1 MTARPTWPPAW
12 PRRRW
17 PPSAETTWAVIA
29 GLMATTAQPPF
40 AGTGWLAVPALG
52 LLFGLLA
59 ASSRPGRV
67 AWSFGLAHQAS
78 LLHWLFLLGPDA
90 TITVKGLAPLSAALA
105 ILYCAAFYALG
116 GWAFGRARRHLG
128 ATAAVLLLP
137 VLWTA
142 MEAARGVG
150 EMGFPWCLTG
160 AAWIRTPLLPL
171 AAASGEIG
179 LGAATAAAALALLAA
194 VDGRRRE
201 PLLPGAGLR
210 WRWAA
215 AGLAVGLWA
224 ALAAGAAWR
233 AAPAAPGA
241 GTGAATAASAAAAIA
256 GGAGGV
262 VAPAA
267 ADAVPERSPLRVA
280 AIQANVS
287 LADKWD
293 DAKIDSTTIPYDR
306 LSRQAAAAGAE
317 LAVWAETAV
326 PNYLIFEEELLS
338 WVRKLA
344 LETKLFLFVGYP
356 HARLM
361 PGAREPL
368 RFNGAGLFGPDGRLH
383 DFYAKAHL
391 LPFGERMPFQS
402 LLPFLGKLDVGQAE
416 WSEGAPPA
424 PIVVATSRG
433 EYRFAPLI
441 CFESIFPGLARQAVR
456 RGSEM
461 LVNITNDGWFGRT
474 AGPRQHAELAR
485 LRAAE
490 CGVPLVRCANNGI
503 SFVVDERGRLLAWA
517 GLQQRAVVLADVA
530 PGRGGTPFVRFG
542 AWPLAAILLL
552 WTVGAL
558 VLARPRRRG

>member
-1 MTARPTWPPAW
+1 
-12 PRRRW
+12 
-17 PPSAETTWAVIA
+17 
-29 GLMATTAQPPF
+29 MATTAQPPF
-40 AGTGWLAVPALG
+40 AGTGWLTVPALA

-59 ASSRPGRV
+59 ASPRPGRV
-67 AWSFGLAHQAS
+67 AWAFGLAHQAS

-142 MEAARGVG
+142 MEALRGVG

-160 AAWIRTPLLPL
+160 AAWIGTPLLPL

-194 VDGRRRE
+194 VDARRRE
-201 PLLPGAGLR
+201 PLLSEAGPR

-233 AAPAAPGA
+233 AAPATPAAPGA
-241 GTGAATAASAAAAIA
+241 GAGGASAAA
-256 GGAGGV
+256 
-262 VAPAA
+262 
-267 ADAVPERSPLRVA
+267 VPERPPLRVA

-293 DAKIDSTTIPYDR
+293 DAKLDSTTIPYDR
-306 LSRQAAAAGAE
+306 LSRQAAVAGAE

-338 WVRKLA
+338 WVRHLA

-361 PGAREPL
+361 PGAQEPL

-391 LPFGERMPFQS
+391 LPFGERMPFQA
-402 LLPFLGKLDVGQAE
+402 LLPFLGKVDVGQAE

-424 PIVVATSRG
+424 PVVVATAHG

-456 RGSEM
+456 RGARM
-461 LVNITNDGWFGRT
+461 LVNITNDGWFGQT
-474 AGPRQHAELAR
+474 AGPRQHAEMAR

-503 SFVVDERGRLLAWA
+503 SFVVDERGRPLAWA
-517 GLQQRAVVLADVA
+517 GLQERAVVMADVT

-552 WTVGAL
+552 WAAGAI
-558 VLARPRRRG
+558 VLARPRRRP

>member
-1 MTARPTWPPAW
+1 M
-12 PRRRW
+12 
-17 PPSAETTWAVIA
+17 IA

-40 AGTGWLAVPALG
+40 AGTGWLTVPALA

-59 ASSRPGRV
+59 TSSRPGRV
-67 AWSFGLAHQAS
+67 AWAFGLAHQAS

-90 TITVKGLAPLSAALA
+90 TITVKGLAPLSAAAA
-105 ILYCAAFYALG
+105 ILYCAAFYALC

-128 ATAAVLLLP
+128 ATVAVLLLP
-137 VLWTA
+137 ALWTA
-142 MEAARGVG
+142 MEALRGAG

-194 VDGRRRE
+194 VDARRRE
-201 PLLPGAGLR
+201 PLLPEAGPR

-215 AGLAVGLWA
+215 AGLAVGLWT

-233 AAPAAPGA
+233 AAPPKPG
-241 GTGAATAASAAAAIA
+241 A
-256 GGAGGV
+256 GGAGAVASAAGGGGIAAP
-262 VAPAA
+262 APAA
-267 ADAVPERSPLRVA
+267 TATERPPLRVA

-293 DAKIDSTTIPYDR
+293 DARIDSTTIPYDR

-338 WVRKLA
+338 WVRHLA

-391 LPFGERMPFQS
+391 LPFGERMPFQA
-402 LLPFLGKLDVGQAE
+402 LLPFLGKVDVGQAE
-416 WSEGAPPA
+416 WSEGALPA
-424 PIVVATSRG
+424 PIAVATAGG

-441 CFESIFPGLARQAVR
+441 CFESIFPGLARPAVR
-456 RGSEM
+456 RGAEM
-461 LVNITNDGWFGRT
+461 LVNITNDGWFGQT
-474 AGPRQHAELAR
+474 AGPRQHAEMAR

-490 CGVPLVRCANNGI
+490 CAVPLVRCANNGI
-503 SFVVDERGRLLAWA
+503 SFIVDERGRPLAWA
-517 GLQQRAVVLADVA
+517 GLQQRTVVLADVA

-552 WTVGAL
+552 WTAGAI
-558 VLARPRRRG
+558 VLARPRARV